1 MTSARTQFAVYDQA
15 SDVQAWRWAGEL
27 GDGSSVRLSSAVC
40 PFARDGVVHVRDR
53 FLLSQLGLE
62 MERLSAGWDRVLAG
76 SLCQDIFLFLF
87 LNFYSDF

>member
-1 MTSARTQFAVYDQA
+1 MMTSARTQFAVYDQA

-53 FLLSQLGLE
+53 FLLS
-62 MERLSAGWDRVLAG
+62 
-76 SLCQDIFLFLF
+76 
-87 LNFYSDF
+87 